1 MMVDPTYGWKN
12 ESAAKYLNEVPL
24 SAFSELAALLS
35 RYVSHSM
42 YTAVWHP
49 KEGTSKLFFFF

>member
-42 YTAVWHP
+42 YIAYDRLTP
-49 KEGTSKLFFFF
+49 KGRH